1 MANIL
6 DVVQTIQ
13 NIVATKG
20 YDGALDE
27 DGNPVKIGLRREVDN
42 VVTCLLYTSPSPRD

>member
-1 MANIL
+1 MASVL

-13 NIVATKG
+13 NIVGQKG

-27 DGNPVKIGLRREVDN
+27 DGQPVKIGLEKRSR
-42 VVTCLLYTSPSPRD
+42 

>member
-13 NIVATKG
+13 NIVGQKG

-27 DGNPVKIGLRREVDN
+27 EASSRDGLEEK
-42 VVTCLLYTSPSPRD
+42 

>member
-1 MANIL
+1 MASVL

-13 NIVATKG
+13 NIVAQKG

-27 DGNPVKIGLRREVDN
+27 EGKPVEIGLRKSLSN
-42 VVTCLLYTSPSPRD
+42 I